1 MKTFVAAV
9 AANAA
14 GLLSCMIG
22 LAGSTPASAQSTAP
36 FTPPAVMQ
44 TIAAQR
50 LPVSAVSFL
59 VLDPETGRAVTGLNA
74 AVPRSPASTVKVLT
88 TYASLDMLGPAY
100 TWRTRALLRGELDN
114 GTLQGDL
121 VLQGGGDPF
130 MTLERW
136 WSFARALRT
145 KGLRSIHGNIIIDN
159 SQFAIADTDP
169 GAFDGRPHRNYNVLP
184 DALMVN
190 FQNIEFRLQA
200 NSTTRKVDVVVD
212 PAPVNLI
219 VDNRVRFSSGRCRGP
234 SRRVDFGVDSTD
246 ANRVS
251 FTGLLS
257 AECAPRSFNRVLM
270 NPVDYAFGTFVAIW
284 RELGGEFDGKLVRA
298 PAPPDAR
305 PFHSFDS
312 LSLGE
317 IVRLTNK
324 YSSNLMARH
333 LLLTM
338 GMEKYGAPGTPE
350 KGAKAIEDWSTQ
362 RGLPLADV
370 DIDNG
375 SGLSRATKVSVTELA
390 AVLNSAL
397 HSRYAPEFLSS
408 LPLAGM
414 DGTLRSR
421 LREAPAGAVRMK
433 TGHLNAVSG
442 VAGFVTS
449 NSGKTYVVVSL
460 VNHLRADFGAGE
472 PVHATL
478 IDWVLE
484 NL

>member
-1 MKTFVAAV
+1 VRRIVLAALASLSLCGALQAV
-9 AANAA
+9 AAGVAELGGA
-14 GLLSCMIG
+14 Y
-22 LAGSTPASAQSTAP
+22 
-36 FTPPAVMQ
+36 TPPAVMQ

-50 LPVSAVSFL
+50 LPAAAVSFL
-59 VLDPETGRAVTGLNA
+59 VLDPETGRPLTGLN
-74 AVPRSPASTVKVLT
+74 VNQPRSPASTVKVLT

-100 TWRTRALLRGELDN
+100 TWRTRALLRGALDN
-114 GTLQGDL
+114 GVLEGDL
-121 VLQGGGDPF
+121 VLQGGGDPY

-145 KGLRSIHGNIIIDN
+145 KGLRAIHGNIIIDN

-190 FQNIEFRLQA
+190 FQNIEFRLMA
-200 NSTTRKVDVVVD
+200 NPATRKVDVVVD
-212 PAPVNLI
+212 PLPANLSI
-219 VDNRVRFSSGRCRGP
+219 DNRVRFSTGRCRGP
-234 SRRVDFGVDSTD
+234 SRRVDFGVDAKDT
-246 ANRVS
+246 NRVS
-251 FTGLLS
+251 FTGMLS
-257 AECAPRSFNRVLM
+257 PDCAARSFNRVLM
-270 NPVDYAFGTFVAIW
+270 SPVDYAFGTFVAIW
-284 RELGGEFDGKLVRA
+284 RELGGEFDGTLVHA
-298 PAPPDAR
+298 PAPPEAQ

-312 LSLGE
+312 LSLAE

-333 LLLTM
+333 LLLTL

-350 KGAKAIEDWSTQ
+350 KGAKAVQEWSAQ
-362 RGLPLADV
+362 RGIALADI
-370 DIDNG
+370 DLDNG
-375 SGLSRATKVSVTELA
+375 SGLSRATRVSVTELA
-390 AVLNSAL
+390 NVLNAAL

-421 LREAPAGAVRMK
+421 LRETPAGAVRLK

-442 VAGFVTS
+442 IAGFVTS
-449 NSGKTYVVVSL
+449 NSGRTYVVVSL

-472 PVHATL
+472 PVHAAL
-478 IDWVLE
+478 VDWVLE